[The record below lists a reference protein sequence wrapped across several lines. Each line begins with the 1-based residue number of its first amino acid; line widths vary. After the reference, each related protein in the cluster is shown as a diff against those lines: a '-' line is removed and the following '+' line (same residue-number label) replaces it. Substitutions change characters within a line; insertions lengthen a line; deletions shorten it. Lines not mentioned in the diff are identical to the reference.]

1 MEQGAKDFLRGL
13 CGHSVAAAGHCRV
26 SRAYWQWRPGGLLPS
41 AAVPEDGFCTGAGC
55 AGSRHDRRAN
65 GKFRYFSL
73 RSLRS
78 ASVASRMEIAKP
90 PPRAISTSSS
100 VRCPTFPVRMT
111 YACGLVW

>member
-1 MEQGAKDFLRGL
+1 MEQGAKDFLRGGL
-13 CGHSVAAAGHCRV
+13 YGHSVAGHCRV
-26 SRAYWQWRPGGLLPS
+26 PHVGWQWRPDGLLPS
-41 AAVPEDGFCTGAGC
+41 AAVPGYGFSAGAGC
-55 AGSRHDRRAN
+55 ADPRHDCRPH
-65 GKFRYFSL
+65 GISRYFSL

>member
-1 MEQGAKDFLRGL
+1 MEQGAKDFLRGGL
-13 CGHSVAAAGHCRV
+13 CGHSVAGHCRV
-26 SRAYWQWRPGGLLPS
+26 SHPGWLRRTIGRLPY
-41 AAVPEDGFCTGAGC
+41 AAVPGYGFSEGAGC
-55 AGSRHDRRAN
+55 AGPRHNCRPH
-65 GKFRYFSL
+65 GISRYFSL